1 MYLTY
6 SINMDKKILSVCIIA
21 LAVLAVLFAGCTATP
36 PDNDP
41 DRTYYIVGIDEFYPP
56 YTYLDG
62 NGNPQGFDVESMKW
76 IASDQGLDIRFKARD
91 WRGILPDLID
101 KRIDIIYS
109 GYSIT
114 PERSRIISF
123 SEPYWSA
130 SQGVVVK
137 RGSKIKLEKVIGG
150 TVITGTEAKSTAADW
165 IQKYLV
171 DIGALKPDKFKQYG
185 TFHDALDELERGNI
199 EAVIYDAPGL
209 IEAIEDRNLEYIGSI
224 KTGEKYGIAVRKEDK
239 ELLEKLNAGL
249 KHLTE
254 SPKWAELIAKYELK
268 EIK

>member
-1 MYLTY
+1 MH
-6 SINMDKKILSVCIIA
+6 KQILPIA
-21 LAVLAVLFAGCTATP
+21 LLAIAVIAAVIAGCTGTP
-36 PDNDP
+36 PDNDIPDP

-56 YTYLDG
+56 YTYFDG

-123 SEPYWSA
+123 SDPYWA
-130 SQGVVVK
+130 INQGIAVK
-137 RGSKIKLEKVIGG
+137 KDSPVTMEKVMSGSA
-150 TVITGTEAKSTAADW
+150 VTGTLKESTAADW
-165 IQKYLV
+165 MQKYLV
-171 DIGALKPDKFKQYG
+171 DIGAMKQDKFKLYDDFQSG
-185 TFHDALDELERGNI
+185 LTALEGGQI
-199 EAVIYDAPGL
+199 EAFIYDAPGL

-224 KTGEKYGIAVRKEDK
+224 KTGEKYGIAVRKEEG

>member
-1 MYLTY
+1 
-6 SINMDKKILSVCIIA
+6 MDKYLLPVIIIA
-21 LAVLAVLFAGCTATP
+21 VALLAAMFAGCTGTP
-36 PDNDP
+36 PEDVPDP

-56 YTYLDG
+56 YTFLG
-62 NGNPQGFDVESMKW
+62 GTGNPEGFDVESMEW
-76 IASDQGLDIRFKARD
+76 IARDQGLDIRFKVRD
-91 WRGILPDLID
+91 WYGILPDLLD

-114 PERSRIISF
+114 PDRAKIIAF
-123 SEPYWSA
+123 SDPYWVV

-137 RGSKIKLEKVIGG
+137 RGSKIKYEDVISGK
-150 TVITGTEAKSTAADW
+150 VITGTEAKSTADDW